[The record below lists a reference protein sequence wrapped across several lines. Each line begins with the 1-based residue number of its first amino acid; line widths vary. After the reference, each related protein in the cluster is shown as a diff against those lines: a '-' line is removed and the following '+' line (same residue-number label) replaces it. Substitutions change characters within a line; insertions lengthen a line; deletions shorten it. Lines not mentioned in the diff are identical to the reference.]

1 MEIIVFNAGAN
12 SLFGAGRIA
21 DDIKEQ
27 WTNAHV
33 TSSEDG
39 EPMLTPNFWAMLY
52 WRDNHPVVF
61 RTVGRYDASK
71 RGDLTV
77 ALNGVLKLCEEG
89 SITGDVVLYRSTC
102 NRFHIAEKYPISNN
116 GTYAI
121 FTGMPAWILSAN
133 PTWREHDEED
143 GWMYDP
149 DYDKFQSQFPAFQQL
164 QPPQIAAGFGSRS
177 RVRRLHPANLQRYN
191 AQVEQ
196 LNLRIAYIWGM
207 LTVNERN
214 GLFEQFQW
222 ETIMETFTEPQ
233 RAGLLLWKEGKVRLW
248 WNWAAGM
255 PNVSHWM
262 GVTPRASDFEGA
274 GLRIDDSGRF
284 VEAND

>member
-1 MEIIVFNAGAN
+1 MEIITFNAA
-12 SLFGAGRIA
+12 RIQTFPHQRWAA
-21 DDIKEQ
+21 DIREQ

-33 TSSEDG
+33 TSSDDG
-39 EPMLTPNFWAMLY
+39 EPILTPNFWAMLY

-77 ALNGVLKLCEEG
+77 AFNGVLKLCEEG
-89 SITGDVVLYRSTC
+89 SVTGDVVLYRSTC
-102 NRFHIAEKYPISNN
+102 NRFHAAEKYPLSNN

-121 FTGMPAWILSAN
+121 FTGMPAWVLSAN
-133 PTWREHDEED
+133 PTWREPEED

-149 DYDKFQSQFPAFQQL
+149 DYDKFQSQFPAFQKL
-164 QPPQIAAGFGSRS
+164 QPPPTREFNPLLGRARRHSRH
-177 RVRRLHPANLQRYN
+177 LQNLASQ
-191 AQVEQ
+191 AEQ
-196 LNLRIAYIWGM
+196 LNLRIAYVWGM

-214 GLFEQFQW
+214 GLFEQSQW
-222 ETIMETFTEPQ
+222 ESIMETFPDSQ
-233 RAGLLLWKEGKVRLW
+233 RAALLLWKEGKVRMW

-262 GVTPRASDFEGA
+262 GVTPGASDLEGA
-274 GLRIDDSGRF
+274 GLRIDDDSGRF